1 MKLDSHVFRPRAA
14 PSAGCPTPRNGLRA
28 RSHSQCF
35 RSCMQLHVARL
46 AGFDSI
52 RKRDIDSRRK
62 RHVLRDVHALAP
74 APPPVHLL
82 GRSPKRLRRLSLVP
96 PPEEAECGFE
106 QGHCAELLLPSRFL
120 SFRRSRELFGVGDR
134 ARVGVHGSLQV
145 LERDL
150 QKRGNTHH
158 FVEWRPSHAAE
169 LPALDRA
176 CADADDL
183 PELRPRVA
191 SCLAAL
197 LKESGNGCLLD
208 GHGAPVRC
216 LRINRYRSIRG
227 FPRISWT
234 RTPRDSLAPGPPHVL
249 AGGG

>member
-1 MKLDSHVFRPRAA
+1 MKLGRHLFRPRPA
-14 PSAGCPTPRNGLRA
+14 PSADCPTPRNRLGARA
-28 RSHSQCF
+28 YSQCF
-35 RSCMQLHVARL
+35 CSCRQLHVARL
-46 AGFDSI
+46 AGLDGI
-52 RKRDIDSRRK
+52 RERDIDGRRK
-62 RHVLRDVHALAP
+62 RHVLRDVHTLAA
-74 APPPVHLL
+74 APPPAHLL
-82 GRSPKRLRRLSLVP
+82 GRSPKRLRRLTLVP
-96 PPEEAECGFE
+96 PPEQAECGFE
-106 QGHCAELLLPSRFL
+106 QGHCTELLLPSRFL
-120 SFRRSRELFGVGDR
+120 SFRRARELFGVGDR

-150 QKRGNTHH
+150 QKRGDTHH
-158 FVEWRPSHAAE
+158 LVEWRPSYAAE

-183 PELRPRVA
+183 PELRSRVA

-197 LKESGNGCLLD
+197 LQESGYGCLLD

-234 RTPRDSLAPGPPHVL
+234 RTPCDS
-249 AGGG
+249 